1 MNHLSPTAPDP
12 APRLPPAPLSQ
23 FIGREREVAAV
34 GRLLETT
41 RLLTLTGAGGSGK
54 TRLAREV
61 AGRIEAA
68 GGAVL
73 WADLSAVADPAKVMV
88 PVTEVFGMVE
98 QAAGTALA
106 LVEQEIGEA
115 RLVLVLD
122 SCEHLV
128 DAVAGVTEQLLR
140 ACPGL
145 TILATSREALGVP
158 AETAWLVPP
167 LSDEE
172 AVELFVARGR
182 SVLPS
187 FAATEANAATIRD
200 ICRRLDGIP
209 LAIELAAARVRVLS
223 VDQIAERLGNALRLL
238 SAGSR
243 TAIPRHRT
251 IRGTLDWSYDLLSDR
266 EQILLRRLAIFYG
279 GFTIEA
285 AEGVTSAE
293 PLDSL
298 EVLDLLAALVDKSLV
313 VLDTPAGN
321 PRYRLLET
329 VRQYGLER
337 LAEANETESIRRRH
351 AEFFLAV
358 AEAAEPFIFGG
369 IRDALWIGRLVPEIP
384 NFAATAEWAMQADD
398 RVEAGLRLSW
408 ALHWLWWSRGPF
420 EEALRLSTLLDR
432 ADQVPRLVRIRA
444 MLAFAHLNVWQGKLD
459 ASIAHSNR
467 ALALLESE
475 ADPELVAYALTLR
488 GAVLTITGQVAA
500 ALLDLSR
507 AIPLAREHSATVL
520 PGIALHFQGICLQAS
535 GDVDGAEACF
545 RAEVSICRSVDHL
558 PGAGHGLTGL
568 GVLLHSLDRFDEAL
582 GAFREGLVLHRAV
595 ADGWGIAKGLE
606 GVAAVLARRDPE
618 RATRLLGAAQAHRER
633 IAHALWEPE
642 RMFLEP
648 VIAGLKLALGAGWDA
663 AWAAGRATGRD
674 PAIELALERTEAVPA
689 PVADAAPTPPPRP
702 PQGATPDLAVDTL
715 GGLTVRR
722 QGDPVEPAAWG
733 SARARELLVYLL
745 THPRGVSKDQVGQVL
760 WPDAT
765 PAQLRNAFHVTLHR
779 LRRALGHA
787 EWVEVDGER
796 YRLAPGLRIEFD
808 AARFETEVPAAM
820 AALARGE
827 TAAPARL
834 EAALAAYRGPFLEGE
849 SFGDWSLEMRDRLER
864 FFVEGGVALAR
875 WLLDQKRHP
884 DADRLAA
891 RILARDELNETA
903 WRIRMTALARAGERP
918 QAIRLFQQLTQLVA
932 RELDT
937 EPDEETRELY
947 EAIQDGKSV

>member
-1 MNHLSPTAPDP
+1 MNRSTPSSSPAG
-12 APRLPPAPLSQ
+12 PRLPPAPLSQ
-23 FIGREREVAAV
+23 FVGRVREVSAV
-34 GRLLETT
+34 ARLLETT

-61 AGRIEAA
+61 AGRIETA
-68 GGAVL
+68 GGAIL
-73 WADLSAVADPAKVMV
+73 WADLSAVNEPAKVMA
-88 PVTEVFGMVE
+88 PIAEVFGVVE
-98 QAAGTALA
+98 PASGPALA
-106 LVEQEIGEA
+106 LVEQEIGHG

-128 DAVAGVTEQLLR
+128 DAAAGVAEELLR

-145 TILATSREALGVP
+145 TIMATSREALGVP

-187 FAATEANAATIRD
+187 FEMTEQNAALLRE
-200 ICRRLDGIP
+200 ICQRLDGIP

-223 VDQIAERLGNALRLL
+223 LEQIAERLGNALRLL

-251 IRGTLDWSYDLLSDR
+251 IRGTLDWSYGLLSDR
-266 EQILLRRLAIFYG
+266 EQTLLRRLAIFVG

-285 AEGVTSAE
+285 AEGVASAE

-337 LAEANETESIRRRH
+337 LTEAAETESIRGRH
-351 AEFFLAV
+351 AEFFLAM
-358 AEAAEPFIFGG
+358 AETAAPSIFGG
-369 IRDALWIGRLVPEIP
+369 IHNPTWMARLIPEIP
-384 NFAATAEWAMQADD
+384 NFAATAEWAMQADS
-398 RVEAGLRLSW
+398 RVESGLRLSW

-420 EEALRLSTLLDR
+420 EEALRMVALLDR
-432 ADQVPRLVRIRA
+432 PVVVPALVRIRA
-444 MLAFAHLNVWQGKLD
+444 ILAFAHLNVWQGQLD
-459 ASIAHSNR
+459 QSIAHANT
-467 ALALLESE
+467 ALAMLEPE
-475 ADPELVAYALTLR
+475 EEPELVAYALTLR
-488 GAVLTITGQVAA
+488 GAVQTITGQVAA
-500 ALLDLSR
+500 AVLDLSR

-535 GDVDGAEACF
+535 GDIEGAEACF
-545 RAEVSICRSVDHL
+545 RAEIAISRSLDHL

-568 GVLLHSLDRFDEAL
+568 GVLLHSLGRREEAL
-582 GAFREGLVLHRAV
+582 AAFREALVLHRAV

-606 GVAAVLARRDPE
+606 GVAACVAGSDPE
-618 RATRLLGAAQAHRER
+618 RAARLLGAAQAHRER

-642 RMFLEP
+642 RVFLEP
-648 VIAGLKLALGAGWDA
+648 VVAGLKLALGSRWDA
-663 AWAAGRATGRD
+663 VWAAGRATGRD
-674 PAIELALERTEAVPA
+674 AAIESALERTGPASAPAAVVEPA
-689 PVADAAPTPPPRP
+689 A
-702 PQGATPDLAVDTL
+702 ATPVGSAPPDLTVDTL

-722 QGDPVEPAAWG
+722 AGDPIEPAAWG
-733 SARARELLVYLL
+733 SARARELLVHLL
-745 THPRGVSKDQVGQVL
+745 THPRGVTKDQVGQAL
-760 WPDAT
+760 WPEAT

-779 LRRALGHA
+779 LRRALGQA
-787 EWVEVDGER
+787 EWVEVEGDR
-796 YRLAPGLRIEFD
+796 YRLLPTIRVAFD
-808 AARFETEVPAAM
+808 AARFESEVPAAI

-827 TAAPARL
+827 AGAAGRL
-834 EAALAAYRGPFLEGE
+834 ETALAGYRGPFLEGE
-849 SFGDWSLEMRDRLER
+849 SFGDWSLELRGRLER
-864 FFVEGGVALAR
+864 IFVDGGVALAH
-875 WLLDQKRHP
+875 WYLGQGRHP
-884 DADRLAA
+884 DADRLAS

-918 QAIRLFQQLTQLVA
+918 QAIRLYQQLSQLVA

-947 EAIQDGKSV
+947 EAIQAGGPV